1 MGHIRVYDSVIDAM
15 IHTPEVDVGG
25 QPHPN
30 MSIRTLEHSL
40 SSW

>member
-15 IHTPEVDVGG
+15 IHPPEVHVGG